1 MEVER
6 VKGFKYMVPRAKIGG
21 ESTVTANGFGFLLEE
36 GENVLKLVAAQVCEL
51 IKNHEIVCFK

>member
-1 MEVER
+1 
-6 VKGFKYMVPRAKIGG
+6 MVPRAKIG
-21 ESTVTANGFGFLLEE
+21 EKSTVTVNGFGFLLEE